1 MRRFE
6 PALDRSG
13 ANHFMVAARGQADAS
28 YLILPLYCIAKAAS
42 SLYLRLRR
50 IAEIG
55 DMTAQITL
63 SSSSCEDLLFVAMT
77 AEEHLGR
84 LFSYDVKFASQ
95 DENIDLSALLGTS
108 MTVVLSPQ
116 DAWVRY
122 FNGMVCE
129 ASQTGVLTIDNLT
142 YAQYAVRLVPK
153 PWLLHQKVDCRIYTK
168 KTAPQIIQAV
178 LSDAGFTDVR
188 LCLSANYVEREYCVQ
203 YREDC
208 FNFISRLMEQEGI
221 YYYFTH
227 DKTTHTMV
235 LADGVSAHSV
245 TPGFNQVPYQST
257 NDSGLRHKATI
268 SSWSC
273 SRGLD
278 AAKFQLTD
286 YDPTAPKTALLAT
299 GTSAGHSAAGG
310 MVTFDYPGPHA
321 DANVGQQFAQ
331 VRAEAL
337 SASRSHYLGTTGA
350 SGIRIG
356 GLFTLSDYP
365 RAALNIEYLIVGTTT
380 QLTGGGVVSGGHDA
394 SPAFTCN
401 FQAIESSQPYRSMPG
416 ALKPTIV
423 GLQTAIVCGSD
434 TDEDIAVDASGRV
447 QVTFHWNTPDKPE
460 AASSCPVRVASPWA
474 GKAWGAVS
482 IPRVGQ
488 EVVVSFL
495 EGDPDRPLIIGSVY
509 NAINTPPYA
518 LPDNKT
524 QSGIKSRSLMGGADD
539 ANELRFE
546 DKQGSEQFFIHAQK
560 DMLEEV
566 ENDHTVT
573 IDHDETVTIKN
584 DQTETIQHDRK
595 ITVQNEDKL
604 DVTANATSTIGQKF
618 KLSAGTEI
626 ELVTGAS
633 SIVMK
638 SSGDIE
644 IKGVNIKITGSM
656 GVKIEG
662 QVEVGIKAGA
672 TMDVGAGA
680 SLKVH
685 SDGMLEAAGGGMATV
700 KAPML
705 TLKGDAMTQ
714 VSGGIIMIG

>member
-1 MRRFE
+1 
-6 PALDRSG
+6 
-13 ANHFMVAARGQADAS
+13 
-28 YLILPLYCIAKAAS
+28 
-42 SLYLRLRR
+42 
-50 IAEIG
+50 
-55 DMTAQITL
+55 MTAQITL
-63 SSSSCEDLLFVAMT
+63 TSTSCDGLLFMAMS
-77 AEEHLGR
+77 AEEHLGQ
-84 LFSYDVKFASQ
+84 LFNYDVQFASK

-108 MTVVLSPQ
+108 MTVTVSPQ
-116 DAWVRY
+116 DDWVRY

-129 ASQTGVLTIDNLT
+129 ASQTGVVVIDNLS

-153 PWLLHQKVDCRIYTK
+153 PWLLRQKVDCRIYTK
-168 KTAPQIIQAV
+168 MSVSAIVQQV

-188 LCLSANYVEREYCVQ
+188 LSLSAHYVEREYCVQ
-203 YREDC
+203 YRESC

-227 DKTTHTMV
+227 DKTSHTMV

-245 TPGFNQVPYQST
+245 TPDFSQVPYQPE
-257 NDSGLRHKATI
+257 NDSGLRSKATI
-268 SSWSC
+268 NRWSC

-286 YDPTAPKTALLAT
+286 YDPMASKTALLAT
-299 GTSAGHSAAGG
+299 GDTAGHRSAGAVGE
-310 MVTFDYPGPHA
+310 MVAFDYPGLH
-321 DANVGQQFAQ
+321 DDVSVGKQFAQ
-331 VRAEAL
+331 VRAEAV
-337 SASRSHYLGTTGA
+337 SASRSHYQGSTGA
-350 SGIRIG
+350 GSIRIG

-365 RAALNIEYLIVGTTT
+365 RAALNMEYLIVGTSI
-380 QLTGGGVVSGGHDA
+380 QLSGGGVVSGGNDA
-394 SPAFTCN
+394 SAAFSCN
-401 FQAIESSQPYRSMPG
+401 FQAIESSKPYRSLPT
-416 ALKPTIV
+416 AVKPTVV

-434 TDEDIAVDASGRV
+434 TAEDIAVDANGRV
-447 QVTFHWNTPDKPE
+447 QVTFHWNTPDKPD

-509 NAINTPPYA
+509 NDINTPPYT

-524 QSGIKSRSLMGGADD
+524 QSGIKSRSLLGGADD

-546 DKQGSEQFFIHAQK
+546 DKAGSEQFFIHAQK
-560 DMLEEV
+560 DMVEEV

-644 IKGVNIKITGSM
+644 IKGVNIKITGQM

-685 SDGMLEAAGGGMATV
+685 SDGMLEVAGGGMATV